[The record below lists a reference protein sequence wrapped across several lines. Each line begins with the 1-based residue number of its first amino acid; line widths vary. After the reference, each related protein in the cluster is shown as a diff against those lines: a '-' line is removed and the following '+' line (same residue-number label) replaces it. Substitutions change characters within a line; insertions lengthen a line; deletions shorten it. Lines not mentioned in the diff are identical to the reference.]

1 MDGMDKISFTSQLT
15 QALQK
20 LPHTSDD
27 VEGAAIIVQALDDV
41 KAVLSSTFPHLTAQ
55 QQQALVLLTTPAKRG
70 GWCCD
75 RLVSWGFKTLQGVAQ
90 TSYLRGKSNSNPKI
104 KPVGSG
110 SDDASATATAEQQ

>member
-41 KAVLSSTFPHLTAQ
+41 KAVLTSTFPHLTAQ
-55 QQQALVLLTTPAKRG
+55 QQQV
-70 GWCCD
+70 
-75 RLVSWGFKTLQGVAQ
+75 
-90 TSYLRGKSNSNPKI
+90 I
-104 KPVGSG
+104 K
-110 SDDASATATAEQQ
+110 